1 VVENGGTATAAADR
15 GNGSLGLHDPDEPG
29 EPPASDEPP
38 LDPDAVERA
47 YWHHRARRYARIERR
62 RETRRAGA
70 RFWLVMLLLL
80 AVSVALA
87 VFIVQQVQ
95 HLFGI

>member
-1 VVENGGTATAAADR
+1 VVENGGIATAAADR
-15 GNGSLGLHDPDEPG
+15 GAAAAGRADVDELGDRAVL
-29 EPPASDEPP
+29 DEPP

-47 YWHHRARRYARIERR
+47 YWHHRARRRARIERR

-70 RFWLVMLLLL
+70 RFWLVMLLL
-80 AVSVALA
+80 AVASIALT

-95 HLFGI
+95 RLFGI